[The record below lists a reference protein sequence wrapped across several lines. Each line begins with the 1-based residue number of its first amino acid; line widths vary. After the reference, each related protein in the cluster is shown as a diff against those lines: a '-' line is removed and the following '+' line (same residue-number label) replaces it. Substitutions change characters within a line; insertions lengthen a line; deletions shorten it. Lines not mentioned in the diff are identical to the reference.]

1 MSTTLNTAVIPCAG
15 FGTRFLPVTRSVPK
29 ALLPIG
35 DTPLIH
41 RSVSEA
47 IGVGITKIVLVG
59 SPGMESV
66 AEYFDSKPPLEM
78 ALESS
83 GKNELLEQQREIV
96 GMADIESIVQ
106 TEAKGLGHA
115 VLMAREEIGD
125 EPFAVFLP
133 DEVFWGQRTA
143 IQQVVDTW
151 NETGGN
157 VFGAVRVP
165 EPAIPLL
172 GIVAGEPMTNA
183 GNATSAAW
191 KVSGLVE
198 KPRLVEAPS
207 NLAIVGPYVLE
218 PEVLDAI
225 EHGAPGAVGELQLT
239 DGIASRISEG
249 RVFARVLEGSRI
261 DTGNPAGMIA
271 ASIFESRRDPELNAQ
286 IQKVLEQ
293 AEPGGAAE

>member
-1 MSTTLNTAVIPCAG
+1 
-15 FGTRFLPVTRSVPK
+15 VPK

-35 DTPLIH
+35 ATPLIH

-47 IGVGITKIVLVG
+47 VGVGIKKIVLVG
-59 SPGMESV
+59 SPGMEPV
-66 AEYFDSKPPLEM
+66 AEYFTAKRPLEK

-83 GKNELLEQQREIV
+83 GKTKLLETQRQIA
-96 GMADIESIVQ
+96 GMADIRFIVQ
-106 TEAKGLGHA
+106 AEAKGLGHA

-125 EPFAVFLP
+125 ESFAVFLP
-133 DEVFWGQRTA
+133 DEVFWGRRSA

-151 NETGGN
+151 SETGGN

-165 EPAIPLL
+165 EAAVPLL
-172 GIVAGEPMTNA
+172 GIVAGEPMPES
-183 GNATSAAW
+183 TSTTW

-198 KPRLVEAPS
+198 KPRLEEAPS

-218 PEVLDAI
+218 PEVLDAV

-239 DGIASRISEG
+239 DGIGEG
-249 RVFARVLEGSRI
+249 QVFARVLEGSRI

-271 ASIFESRRDPELNAQ
+271 ASIFESRRNPELNAQ
-286 IQKVLEQ
+286 IQNVLDQ
-293 AEPGGAAE
+293 ADAG